1 LHRLPNFQLVLSK
14 GWLSQTVPL
23 RLMPVRTIRQ
33 PGVPLQKRPVFPPS

>member
-1 LHRLPNFQLVLSK
+1 MVR
-14 GWLSQTVPL
+14 LSQMVPL